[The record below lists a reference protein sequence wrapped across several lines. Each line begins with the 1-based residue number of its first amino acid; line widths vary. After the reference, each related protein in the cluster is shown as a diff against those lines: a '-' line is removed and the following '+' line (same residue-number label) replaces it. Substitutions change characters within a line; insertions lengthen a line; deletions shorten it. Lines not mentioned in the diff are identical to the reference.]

1 MSTKFDQCEL
11 PATNKDL
18 YVTLQIPPEFPPQ
31 WIDQGFSHIHFGAI
45 RLALTY
51 HGWKGL
57 HVCAKIALLDT
68 RMLKYQHAYIGIIET
83 TLNADTY
90 IVTFYPNF
98 CMSLKDKRLTD
109 AFKVQ
114 LQIIGVEQDP
124 QAMGATLHY
133 QMVYRVQNHALDLAL
148 PTTSDALLVSVNS
161 HHVPSYTHIPRQIST
176 EELKKIIPDSWIT
189 SYEQLHQP
197 QVQIQSSDPSFKTLK
212 DGTIEI
218 TFNKKQEMPNYFTT
232 QYMMSTV
239 IPATAEIES
248 FDKDGNPCYAFSSK
262 ARHCY
267 WNVCNC
273 QMCASGDWQEAK
285 PQTKKTGRILKEQ
298 LEAKSEK
305 VGLLGQPSG
314 KFDYIVKYSCPQNIQ

>member
-1 MSTKFDQCEL
+1 MSNPQAPVESSSSNHLISQLSLSPSPSLRKSSASKLEYLYELNYVSEESKITSENLPLINPYHAFTKPSSSFTQSIKSLIKPTPRSTKEYVQSTKFDQCEF
-11 PATNKDL
+11 PVTNKEL

-51 HGWKGL
+51 HGRKGL
-57 HVCAKIALLDT
+57 PVCAKIALLDT
-68 RMLKYQHAYIGIIET
+68 RMLKYQHACIGIIET
-83 TLNADTY
+83 TLNAGTY

-161 HHVPSYTHIPRQIST
+161 HH
-176 EELKKIIPDSWIT
+176 
-189 SYEQLHQP
+189 
-197 QVQIQSSDPSFKTLK
+197 F
-212 DGTIEI
+212 
-218 TFNKKQEMPNYFTT
+218 YFVV
-232 QYMMSTV
+232 YVFGM
-239 IPATAEIES
+239 
-248 FDKDGNPCYAFSSK
+248 F
-262 ARHCY
+262 
-267 WNVCNC
+267 
-273 QMCASGDWQEAK
+273 EA
-285 PQTKKTGRILKEQ
+285 
-298 LEAKSEK
+298 
-305 VGLLGQPSG
+305 
-314 KFDYIVKYSCPQNIQ
+314 